1 MSRDDSDFME
11 PLEAL
16 RLQAR
21 TSPGVRQ
28 DDEWRQV
35 LIAAI
40 AAARACGVKSEVLA
54 DYEELLTS

>member
-1 MSRDDSDFME
+1 ME
-11 PLEAL
+11 PLETL
-16 RLQAR
+16 RLQVR

-28 DDEWRQV
+28 DDQWRHE